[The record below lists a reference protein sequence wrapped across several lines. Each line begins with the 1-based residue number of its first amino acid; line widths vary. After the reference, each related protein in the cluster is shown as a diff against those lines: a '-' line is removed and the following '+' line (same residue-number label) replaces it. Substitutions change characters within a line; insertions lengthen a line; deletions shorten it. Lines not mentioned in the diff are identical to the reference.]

1 MHTGIVHRIA
11 RTELWPLTN
20 RKVPFAL
27 MLAVVCTGALFLV
40 GLALSSQSVPNYPG
54 INPLSANRV
63 GAIVFTV
70 WAVTAG
76 LFIVA
81 VILFAVAERRASG
94 AGPVLRLPK
103 TRTLLAWL
111 VLALALLTVLAFMD
125 GEPAHQGQQDQEPAE
140 SSQPIGPEELAQPP
154 RRPTTQ
160 PRSENRPSVQRTPV
174 ASSPRA
180 VYAVVMAMLALAG
193 ALAALILGQ
202 GRTSPAYAPVAGPE
216 QPGNDQAIDPAWS
229 DEEAARAIQQ
239 EPDPRVAVIMCY
251 RLFQSVL
258 EQAEVRVE
266 EHHTPEECGRIAVRS
281 LKLPH
286 RAVSRLVSLYSGARF
301 SEHHIRE
308 SHRSAALAEVRR
320 IVVAIREHMA
330 AKAKSIQ
337 SAGGAGLK
345 EVPGTVSSGS
355 GRA

>member
-1 MHTGIVHRIA
+1 MRAGIVHWIA
-11 RTELWPLTN
+11 RTELWLLTN

-27 MLAVVCTGALFLV
+27 ILTVVCTGALFLV
-40 GLALSSQSVPNYPG
+40 GLALSSQGVPDYLG
-54 INPLSANRV
+54 INPLPANRV
-63 GAIVFTV
+63 GAIAFAV

-81 VILFAVAERRASG
+81 VIAFAVAERRASG

-103 TRTLLAWL
+103 TRTLLTWL
-111 VLALALLTVLAFMD
+111 TLALALLTVLAFMD
-125 GEPAHQGQQDQEPAE
+125 RKPPHQGKQDREPVE

-154 RRPTTQ
+154 RSPATQ
-160 PRSENRPSVQRTPV
+160 PRSESRPSVQRAPA

-180 VYAVVMAMLALAG
+180 VYAMVMAMLALA
-193 ALAALILGQ
+193 AAVAALILGQ
-202 GRTSPAYAPVAGPE
+202 RRTSPTPAPVGAPE
-216 QPGNDQAIDPAWS
+216 LPGDDQVIDPAWS
-229 DEEAARAIQQ
+229 DEEAASAIQQ

-266 EHHTPEECGRIAVRS
+266 KHHTPEECGRIAVRS
-281 LKLPH
+281 LKLPR
-286 RAVSRLVSLYSGARF
+286 RAVSRLVGLYSRARF
-301 SEHHIRE
+301 SEHHISA
-308 SHRSAALAEVRR
+308 SHKSAALAEVRR

-330 AKAKSIQ
+330 AGAESIQ
-337 SAGGAGLK
+337 SARGAGPK